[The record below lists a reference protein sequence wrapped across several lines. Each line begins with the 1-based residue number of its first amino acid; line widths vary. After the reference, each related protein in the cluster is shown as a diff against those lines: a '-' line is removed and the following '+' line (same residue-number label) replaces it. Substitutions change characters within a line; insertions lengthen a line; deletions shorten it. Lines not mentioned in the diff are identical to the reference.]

1 MARQRSEAA
10 DWRVAAAR
18 RFVVP
23 LVIAVAGIVVVVVT
37 DGTARIVGWGVI
49 AVAVTVA
56 ISLVFLEVGLSE
68 DRERGRDER

>member
-1 MARQRSEAA
+1 MARQRSDAG
-10 DWRVAAAR
+10 DWRGAAAR

-68 DRERGRDER
+68 DRDRARDER